1 MYTPFLIIKEDAQTI
16 QNSQKNKESF
26 GQLLLAMLAVFI
38 KFGKPVWEA
47 VLSPIKVSNNF
58 EY

>member
-1 MYTPFLIIKEDAQTI
+1 MSFLIIKEDAQTL
-16 QNSQKNKESF
+16 QNSPKHKEGF
-26 GQLLLAMLAVFI
+26 GKLLLAMLAVFI

-47 VLSPIKVSNNF
+47 VLSPIKVSNNL